1 MYDRC
6 AINEAHPSYKQKPI
20 IICGDLNVAATAL
33 DIKNPKGNVRN
44 AGFTIEERDKFQNLL
59 AAGYTDSFRSLHPDE
74 VKYSWWSYRFQSRAK
89 NNGWRL
95 DYFLVSNN
103 ASSQIV
109 EADILTDVMGSDHAP
124 VLLQMNI

>member
-6 AINEAHPSYKQKPI
+6 AINEAQPSYIQKPI

-59 AAGYTDSFRSLHPDE
+59 ASGYTDSFRSLHPDE

>member
-59 AAGYTDSFRSLHPDE
+59 ASGYTDSFRSLHPDE

>member
-6 AINEAHPSYKQKPI
+6 AINEAQPSYIQKPI
-20 IICGDLNVAATAL
+20 IVCGDLNVAATAL

-44 AGFTIEERDKFQNLL
+44 AGFTIEERDKFKNLL
-59 AAGYTDSFRSLHPDE
+59 AAGYTDSFRCLHPDE

-109 EADILTDVMGSDHAP
+109 EADILTDVMGSDHCP